1 MILNDFINKT
11 RGKYNDVPWAKK
23 QTNLY
28 KECVSLVQCYLHD
41 VLGQPAK
48 ARGNA
53 KDWTKTYVNEGLGK
67 IVSKGKYGDIVVFNN
82 GKYGHI
88 AIFIDNNTIYD
99 QYNGA
104 KANYRKMGKNPVFI
118 RPNVK
123 VEPYFIKGIY
133 KPKYEKCVR
142 LSGKVST
149 NRIKTKDLS
158 AEVQTLCVSDKN
170 GYAKTR
176 IGSIWVFDAFV
187 FDSNFNIWAVREGT
201 AQGKYKTNLY
211 VCVQDSTG
219 NQATRV

>member
-11 RGKYNDVPWAKK
+11 RGKYNDVPWQHKSDVLK
-23 QTNLY
+23 
-28 KECVSLVQCYLHD
+28 KECVSLVQCYLYD

-53 KDWTKTYVNEGLGK
+53 KDWIKTYVKEGLGK
-67 IVSKGKYGDIVVFNN
+67 IVKKGKYGDIVVFTN

-88 AIFIDNNTIYD
+88 GIYIDKNTIYD
-99 QYNGA
+99 QYSGA
-104 KANYRKMGKNPVFI
+104 KANYRKMGANPIII
-118 RPNVK
+118 RPNVE
-123 VEPYFIKGIY
+123 VDEYFLPSTY

-142 LSGKVST
+142 LSGKVGN
-149 NRIKTKDLS
+149 NRIKTKDLMKS
-158 AEVQTLCVSDKN
+158 LQNICVSDKN

-176 IGSIWVFDAFV
+176 IGSIWKFDAFV
-187 FDSNFNIWAVREGT
+187 FDSNFNLWAIRKGINT
-201 AQGKYKTNLY
+201 DLY

>member
-1 MILNDFINKT
+1 MLLNDFINKT

-28 KECVSLVQCYLHD
+28 KECVSLVQCYLKE

-67 IVSKGKYGDIVVFNN
+67 IVSKGKYGDIVVFNK

-104 KANYRKMGKNPVFI
+104 KANYRKMGKNPIFI
-118 RPNVK
+118 RPNVT
-123 VEPYFIKGIY
+123 VEPYFVKGKY

-142 LSGKVST
+142 LSPKVST
-149 NRIKTKDLS
+149 NRIKTKDLMS
-158 AEVQTLCVSDKN
+158 SVQDICVTDKN

-176 IGSIWVFDAFV
+176 IGSTWEFVSFV
-187 FDSNFNIWAVREGT
+187 FDSNFNIWAKRKGINT
-201 AQGKYKTNLY
+201 DLY

-219 NQATRV
+219 NQVTKV